1 MATPFRLKRSAVSGK
16 RPALADLQLGELAL
30 NTNNASLFAKRD
42 TGGVGI
48 GTTVTLLTPWVENF
62 GGASIFYGNSVGIG
76 TTDPTSTLTV
86 IGTGAS
92 ISQLF
97 VTGVSTF
104 VGVATFPNSNVFINN
119 QLFVGGVQVNGGAV
133 IGVDIET
140 RHLKATGI
148 TTLGVTTASQL
159 FVTGVSTFAGITT
172 VTGDTLFSKQ
182 LNVTGVVTAS
192 GGIQGIGIQSGGI
205 NIATGILTALNFV
218 GAGNSFSYDAG
229 TKTID
234 INIGGG
240 QWTYADTSN
249 TTTSSIYR
257 LNGNVGLGTT
267 NPTSKLHVIGDARI
281 TGVLT
286 VSNGIQG
293 IGIQSS
299 STNITT
305 GIITTLNF
313 VGSAVSTITNT
324 SGFVEIN
331 VKSGQFSKNTT
342 SFTATAGQ
350 TTFSV
355 TYTPNFIDV
364 FVNGVRLTSSEFV
377 ATDASSVVLN
387 EGATAGDIIDVVVFQ
402 NSGLFDSSKW
412 TAADVNNP
420 ISGNIF
426 KSIGNVGIGTTN
438 PRFKLEV
445 GAVGASGTSLH
456 VNGDARITGILTI
469 GTSSITLDGSSNQVN
484 VGTGVT
490 LHHTNGVQVGGNNVH
505 STGLLVNQINA
516 SGVVTATGGFNI
528 GIQSGGAVITT
539 GVVTAFNF
547 VGLGNTFLYNTATKT
562 VDISI
567 SGSALSI
574 STSTTSVAQDLA
586 FVGGSGTSVIGI
598 ATTTNRLV
606 YIPSSGNLGIGT
618 TNPVG
623 SLQVGA
629 GTSIVLVTSTGSVG
643 IGTTNPFEKLDVLG
657 ILGIGGTT
665 SSISTTTAS
674 TIDTLPVTTYRSAR
688 FQVQITQGTN
698 YQSTDLMTIHDG
710 TTSNLIEY
718 GTISTGDYL
727 ASFSSTISGSNLLLR
742 ATMGSAGIAT
752 VKVARYGIKI

>member
-62 GGASIFYGNSVGIG
+62 GGASIFYENSVGIG
-76 TTDPTSTLTV
+76 TTNPTSTLTV

-342 SFTATAGQ
+342 SFTATAGLGQ
-350 TTFSV
+350 TTFTV
-355 TYTPNFIDV
+355 AYTPNFVDV
-364 FVNGVRLTSSEFV
+364 FLNGVRLTESEYI
-377 ATDASSVVLN
+377 ASNGTSIILNDAANV
-387 EGATAGDIIDVVVFQ
+387 GDTIDVTAFQ

-420 ISGNIF
+420 ISGNIY
-426 KSIGNVGIGTTN
+426 KLNGNVGIGTTN
-438 PRFKLEV
+438 P
-445 GAVGASGTSLH
+445 
-456 VNGDARITGILTI
+456 
-469 GTSSITLDGSSNQVN
+469 
-484 VGTGVT
+484 
-490 LHHTNGVQVGGNNVH
+490 
-505 STGLLVNQINA
+505 
-516 SGVVTATGGFNI
+516 
-528 GIQSGGAVITT
+528 
-539 GVVTAFNF
+539 
-547 VGLGNTFLYNTATKT
+547 LG
-562 VDISI
+562 
-567 SGSALSI
+567 
-574 STSTTSVAQDLA
+574 
-586 FVGGSGTSVIGI
+586 
-598 ATTTNRLV
+598 R
-606 YIPSSGNLGIGT
+606 
-618 TNPVG
+618 
-623 SLQVGA
+623 LQVGA
-629 GTSIVLVTSTGSVG
+629 ASTQSFVVTSTGSVG
-643 IGTTNPFEKLDVLG
+643 VGTTNPQAKLHV
-657 ILGIGGTT
+657 IGN
-665 SSISTTTAS
+665 
-674 TIDTLPVTTYRSAR
+674 TI
-688 FQVQITQGTN
+688 F
-698 YQSTDLMTIHDG
+698 
-710 TTSNLIEY
+710 
-718 GTISTGDYL
+718 TGV
-727 ASFSSTISGSNLLLR
+727 
-742 ATMGSAGIAT
+742 GIAT
-752 VKVARYGIKI
+752 TSVNSVVELGKTNIYYVGVTSLTLPPNPSVGDRVEIINRSGITTAILLNNGSAIMGVVDDMQLDVVDGAFTLTYSNVTDGWVVGR

>member
-42 TGGVGI
+42 TSGVGI
-48 GTTVTLLTPWVENF
+48 GTTVTLLTPWIENF
-62 GGASIFYGNSVGIG
+62 GGASIFYENSVGIG
-76 TTDPTSTLTV
+76 TTNPTSTLTV

-426 KSIGNVGIGTTN
+426 KSTGNVGIGTTN

-490 LHHTNGVQVGGNNVH
+490 LHHTNGVQVGGNNIH
-505 STGLLVNQINA
+505 STGLSVNQINA
-516 SGVVTATGGFNI
+516 SGVITATGGFNI
-528 GIQSGGAVITT
+528 GIQSAGTVITT

-547 VGLGNTFLYNTATKT
+547 VGAGNSFTYNAGTKI
-562 VDISI
+562 VDINIGGGQWTYANESNT
-567 SGSALSI
+567 
-574 STSTTSVAQDLA
+574 STSNIFRLNGN
-586 FVGGSGTSVIGI
+586 VG
-598 ATTTNRLV
+598 L
-606 YIPSSGNLGIGT
+606 GT
-618 TNPVG
+618 TNP
-623 SLQVGA
+623 
-629 GTSIVLVTSTGSVG
+629 I
-643 IGTTNPFEKLDVLG
+643 EKLDVLG

-710 TTSNLIEY
+710 ITSNLIEY

-727 ASFSSTISGSNLLLR
+727 ASFSSTISGSNLLLQ

-752 VKVARYGIKI
+752 VKVARYGVTI